1 MLYEDKFQ
9 NNHLFLAAAQRVF
22 ICKNTLHA
30 WAHLEIL
37 KQ

>member
-9 NNHLFLAAAQRVF
+9 ITIYILKATQSVF
-22 ICKNTLHA
+22 SSKNTLHA
-30 WAHLEIL
+30 WTHLEIL